1 MRGLNNAKWSARF
14 EKIST
19 DPTIFFDGA
28 HNSQGIRAAVE
39 SIKEYFS
46 DKKVIVITGVL
57 RDKDYH
63 DISSSISEISSHV
76 FTITPNNPRALSADD
91 YSREFCSLNISAT
104 PCLNIRCALL
114 EAIRLAKE
122 NNNAIFCL
130 GSLYTY
136 GDVISSLGEINKTI
150 C

>member
-14 EKIST
+14 EKINT

-91 YSREFCSLNISAT
+91 YSREFHSLNISAT